1 MSPAEPPAVRG
12 VRFRIPSLHA
22 EPRRD
27 EARPPRESGS
37 LAQAAQHSGQGCI
50 LCNLRRDPL
59 CWRSKAVYALLW
71 WPVHSKPPRA
81 PAGRP
86 VRCRRVD
93 TQTVNSAGLD
103 FGCILRA
110 GSRSPPPAGKRVCP
124 HPRLRSR
131 PAFPAPRKLTNLNAA
146 DFGRAVHQIKRAQ
159 LSLRPKSCP
168 ATHGGLGG

>member
-1 MSPAEPPAVRG
+1 MISPASANENMVLLGPQTRSPPTRAGHLCPPAEPPAVRG

-50 LCNLRRDPL
+50 LCNLRRDPR

-71 WPVHSKPPRA
+71 RPVTQQAPPP

-86 VRCRRVD
+86 VRCRRVN
-93 TQTVNSAGLD
+93 TQTVNGRPGLK
-103 FGCILRA
+103 FGITYSRHGTSRTRRLSKHQRRA
-110 GSRSPPPAGKRVCP
+110 RAPELFPE
-124 HPRLRSR
+124 RSR
-131 PAFPAPRKLTNLNAA
+131 
-146 DFGRAVHQIKRAQ
+146 Q
-159 LSLRPKSCP
+159 LD
-168 ATHGGLGG
+168 